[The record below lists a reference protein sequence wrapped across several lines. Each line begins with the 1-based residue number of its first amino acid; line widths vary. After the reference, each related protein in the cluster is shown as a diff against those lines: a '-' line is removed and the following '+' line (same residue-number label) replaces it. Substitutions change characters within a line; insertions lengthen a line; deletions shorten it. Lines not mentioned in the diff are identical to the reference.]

1 MGPGYRGPGY
11 GCAVEP
17 DEQRA
22 ARVAISEAMAPGWE
36 RRRERID
43 EALAPVRRWLV
54 GAIDPSPGQTV
65 LELGAASGDTGLEA
79 AALLGDEGRLIATDL
94 TEAMVAVG
102 RRRAAEVGARNV
114 EHRVMDAER
123 IDLPDGSVDAVVC
136 RFAYMLM
143 ADPGAALAGTRRVLR
158 PGGRVA
164 LSVWAAPER
173 NPWQSVGA
181 GVLRELGLAP
191 PPAPGE
197 PSPFGLAD
205 EARLRGL
212 LDGAGLVGA
221 RLEEVEVAM
230 EYRDAADWLDL
241 VTDTSGLIGQ
251 TLRALGEA
259 DRAALRER
267 LAAAYA
273 PFAGP
278 DGMRVPGVALCA
290 LAASP

>member
-1 MGPGYRGPGY
+1 
-11 GCAVEP
+11 
-17 DEQRA
+17 
-22 ARVAISEAMAPGWE
+22 
-36 RRRERID
+36 
-43 EALAPVRRWLV
+43 
-54 GAIDPSPGQTV
+54 
-65 LELGAASGDTGLEA
+65 
-79 AALLGDEGRLIATDL
+79 
-94 TEAMVAVG
+94 
-102 RRRAAEVGARNV
+102 
-114 EHRVMDAER
+114 
-123 IDLPDGSVDAVVC
+123 
-136 RFAYMLM
+136 
-143 ADPGAALAGTRRVLR
+143 
-158 PGGRVA
+158 
-164 LSVWAAPER
+164 
-173 NPWQSVGA
+173 
-181 GVLRELGLAP
+181 VLRELGLAP

-273 PFAGP
+273 PIAGP